1 MSHRTGGQKTKH
13 RRRNKR
19 KTKRKRKRKQ
29 ITKNLKDEI
38 EGILLKHNEW
48 NAYDDEI
55 EEGFASVEYHRE
67 ALAKV
72 IKDLTS
78 LIEQEK
84 ERAVMGFID
93 YMYGQNLPLH
103 KAGVVT
109 VRAFAKQYLAERK
122 G

>member
-1 MSHRTGGQKTKH
+1 MNNTM
-13 RRRNKR
+13 
-19 KTKRKRKRKQ
+19 
-29 ITKNLKDEI
+29 KNLKDEI
-38 EGILLKHNEW
+38 EGIMNEHSYKQDVRDFGKP
-48 NAYDDEI
+48 ATVTQYKAIDL
-55 EEGFASVEYHRE
+55 VE
-67 ALAKV
+67 A
-72 IKDLTS
+72 ITS

-122 G
+122 E